1 MSGGAVADSGGSKRK
16 NKFSKRKPKKR
27 INIGIDMTPLVDV
40 AFLLLTFFMLTTVF
54 RLPQTLE
61 INLPPKDVNIDV
73 AESSLIILRVD
84 DKNQMYWNIGYD
96 IPVKISWED
105 FTKKIIEKKQEQR
118 KWNVVIKID
127 KKAKYHMMID
137 IIDELRIPYKNFG
150 GLDRYALAPI
160 TDIDKKEMARATI

>member
-61 INLPPKDVNIDV
+61 INLPPKDVDIKIG
-73 AESSLIILRVD
+73 ESNLLTIRVD
-84 DKNQMYWNIGYD
+84 ENMQMYWNVGFEL
-96 IPVKISWED
+96 PQKIKWED
-105 FTKKIIEKKQEQR
+105 FNKFLKTKRAENPR
-118 KWNVVIKID
+118 FNVLIKID
-127 KKAKYHMMID
+127 KKSKYHMMID
-137 IIDELRIPYKNFG
+137 IIDELRVV

-160 TDIDKKEMARATI
+160 TDIDKKEMARAT

>member
-1 MSGGAVADSGGSKRK
+1 MSGGAVADSGGAKRK

-61 INLPPKDVNIDV
+61 INLPPKDVDIKV
-73 AESSLIILRVD
+73 GESNLLTIRVD
-84 DKNQMYWNIGYD
+84 ETMQLYWNVGFEV
-96 IPVKISWED
+96 PHKIAWEEMNK
-105 FTKKIIEKKQEQR
+105 FLKGKRTENPR
-118 KWNVVIKID
+118 FNVLIKID

-137 IIDELRIPYKNFG
+137 IIDELRMTQ
-150 GLDRYALAPI
+150 LDRYALAPM
-160 TDIDKKEMARATI
+160 TDIDKKEMARAI